1 LVEKSILEKPRTH
14 MPMDVHM
21 RAPKMAYEIPGFNV
35 ATTPKVSESRRSPVR
50 FQSRYSSL
58 PPAGREHVLDGMMHE
73 EDVDSGNIRY
83 AGRC

>member
-58 PPAGREHVLDGMMHE
+58 PPAGRY
-73 EDVDSGNIRY
+73 NR
-83 AGRC
+83 